1 MAGSLRVAPTP
12 CPQSRRRLAVA
23 LANERWDPNESV
35 RLGSG
40 RWVRRSRS
48 GFKGPAFSFR
58 LTSNS
63 AVVTISYPE
72 SDKGN
77 PTKLAL
83 RGSSRQVRL

>member
-1 MAGSLRVAPTP
+1 VAGSLRVAPTP

-23 LANERWDPNESV
+23 LANERWDPNELV
-35 RLGSG
+35 RLGSV
-40 RWVRRSRS
+40 RWRS
-48 GFKGPAFSFR
+48 GGRGQASGGAFSFR

-77 PTKLAL
+77 PTKLA
-83 RGSSRQVRL
+83 Q